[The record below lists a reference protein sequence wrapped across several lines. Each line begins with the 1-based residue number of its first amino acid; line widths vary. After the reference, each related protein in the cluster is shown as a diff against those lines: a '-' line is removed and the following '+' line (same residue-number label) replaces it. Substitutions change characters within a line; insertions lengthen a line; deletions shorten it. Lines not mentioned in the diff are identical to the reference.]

1 MQDKFELAGGS
12 TIGREHLRLGK
23 NNQDAYYW
31 VSIDSATIAVVCDGC
46 GSGTHSE
53 VGAKIGARLV
63 VEAMLRNLPE
73 DGLSLSTNFWQQ
85 VHQDLLHSLGM
96 IAASLGGDLVSVVKE
111 YLLFTIIGAVITP
124 EETAVFAIGDGV
136 FALNEEVITIPPF
149 PNNAP
154 PYLSYGLIID
164 ALLDMKPVDCQLR
177 VHRQVPT
184 SEVQSILIG
193 TDGVED
199 LIGVADKYLPGKS
212 DRVGEISQY
221 WEDDRYFR
229 NLYGLNRRLA
239 LISHNSIKP
248 DWETRRLI
256 KQNGLLAD
264 DTTLVVIRR
273 QQEDEKSEEVNKH
286 N

>member
-23 NNQDAYYW
+23 NNQDAYHW
-31 VSIDSATIAVVCDGC
+31 VSVESTTIAVVCDGC

-53 VGAKIGARLV
+53 VGAKIGGRLV
-63 VEAMLRNLPE
+63 VEAILRNLPQ
-73 DGLSLSTNFWQQ
+73 DGLSMDFWRR
-85 VHQDLLHSLGM
+85 VHQDLLDSLGM
-96 IAASLGGDLVSVVKE
+96 IAASLGGELVPVVKE
-111 YLLFTIIGAVITP
+111 YLLFTIVGAVITSQ
-124 EETAVFAIGDGV
+124 ETALFAIGDGV
-136 FALNEEVITIPPF
+136 FALNGEVITIPPF

-154 PYLSYGLIID
+154 PYLGYGLITD
-164 ALLDMKPVDCQLR
+164 AVLDMKAVDCQFR

-199 LIGVADKYLPGKS
+199 LIGVADKCLPGKS
-212 DRVGEISQY
+212 DRVGEIAQY
-221 WEDDRYFR
+221 WEDNIYFR
-229 NLYGLNRRLA
+229 NPYGLNRRLA

-248 DWETRRLI
+248 DWEARRLI